1 MPECPRHCE
10 TKQKKVPN
18 QSHLYQDYGMF
29 QHPYLI
35 PSPLWFPL
43 ITSQPSLVILKK
55 WWILDSWKTQ
65 MKILTSGLI
74 KCSMAFVVSMQSRME
89 FCHLLSGRD
98 QWDYQGCVIPLNIS
112 LIMGLLPMRFWR
124 CASIT

>member
-1 MPECPRHCE
+1 MPECPRHCK

-29 QHPYLI
+29 RHPYLI
-35 PSPLWFPL
+35 LSPLWFPL

-65 MKILTSGLI
+65 TKILTSGSI
-74 KCSMAFVVSMQSRME
+74 KCSMAFAASMQSRTE
-89 FCHLLSGRD
+89 FCHLLSGGD
-98 QWDYQGCVIPLNIS
+98 
-112 LIMGLLPMRFWR
+112 
-124 CASIT
+124 